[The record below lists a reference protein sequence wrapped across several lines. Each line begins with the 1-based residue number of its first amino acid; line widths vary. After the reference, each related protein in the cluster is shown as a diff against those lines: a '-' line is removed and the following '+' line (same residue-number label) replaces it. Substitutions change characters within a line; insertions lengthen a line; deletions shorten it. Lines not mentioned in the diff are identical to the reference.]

1 MLKDNEKKR
10 KTNPNNKAYMNSY
23 EWNYMVLEL
32 VDYIEEKLSFQ
43 GENDDDWKYFKEYCS
58 LKYLNWRVIKKMIEY
73 SVVQVFTS
81 EAELTSYE
89 GFKSLEIANDSMNEK
104 TKAPVIQKE
113 LDFDLKMAKPVKKN
127 TPRKQEECVD
137 MNFDFE
143 EIPPRKKSNV
153 DDGYNPFS
161 DGEF

>member
-10 KTNPNNKAYMNSY
+10 KTNPYSRAYMNSY

-32 VDYIEEKLSFQ
+32 VDYIEEKLSSQ
-43 GENDDDWKYFKEYCS
+43 GENDDNWKYFKEYCS

-81 EAELTSYE
+81 EADLTSYE
-89 GFKSLEIANDSMNEK
+89 GFKSLEISTDSISEK
-104 TKAPVIQKE
+104 TEAPVTQKE
-113 LDFDLKMAKPVKKN
+113 LDFDLKTSKPLKKN
-127 TPRKQEECVD
+127 TPKKQEERVEID
-137 MNFDFE
+137 FNFE
-143 EIPPRKKSNV
+143 EIPPKKMVNS

-161 DGEF
+161 DGAF